1 MTAST
6 DDSRRLG
13 PPGRHAEK
21 PTHIPAKGWWQV
33 TRRALKESSADHVPM
48 LAAGV
53 AFFAFL
59 AVFPAL
65 IAAITLY
72 GLIAEPS
79 QVAQQVQDLAGALPR
94 ETQPL
99 IADQLNA
106 VVSSSTGTLS
116 IGLVVSLLAALWS
129 ASSGIGNL
137 MQAVNL
143 AYDEEESRGFVKLRG
158 TALLLTIGAVVF
170 VLVALALVAVVP
182 AALDV
187 LRLGAVGTVVAQV
200 VRWALLVAVVIV
212 GLAVVYRIAPDRD
225 APRFRWVSTGAVVA
239 TVLWIAGSVCF
250 SLYMNNFGNYNKT
263 YGALAGVVVLM
274 LWLYLTSYI
283 VLLGAEVN
291 AESERQTR
299 RDTTRGAPEPMGR
312 RGAVAAD
319 ELADESS

>member
-1 MTAST
+1 MTTST
-6 DDSRRLG
+6 DDSRHLG
-13 PPGRHAEK
+13 PPGRHAVN
-21 PTHIPAKGWWQV
+21 PTQIPAKGWWQV

-79 QVAQQVQDLAGALPR
+79 LVAQQVQDLAGVLPR

-106 VVSSSTGTLS
+106 VVSAGDGALG
-116 IGLVVSLLAALWS
+116 IGLVISLLAALWS

-137 MQAVNL
+137 MQAINL

-182 AALDV
+182 AVLDA
-187 LRLGAVGTVVAQV
+187 LRLGTVGTVLAQV
-200 VRWALLVAVVIV
+200 VRWAFLIAVVIV
-212 GLAVVYRIAPDRD
+212 GLAVVYRVAPDRD
-225 APRFRWVSTGAVVA
+225 APRFRWVSTGAAVA
-239 TVLWIAGSVCF
+239 TVLWIAGSIGF
-250 SLYMNNFGNYNKT
+250 SLYVNYFGNYNKT
-263 YGALAGVVVLM
+263 YGTLAGVVVLL

-299 RDTTRGAPEPMGR
+299 RDTTRGAPAPMGR
-312 RGAVAAD
+312 RQAVAAD
-319 ELADESS
+319 ELADEPS